1 MNDLSNLVV
10 YNDGE
15 LELKVLDK
23 FSSVANFAI
32 VQFECEREV
41 TRNNDV
47 NSLKYSIFYPM
58 HLQLIVS
65 FVK

>member
-23 FSSVANFAI
+23 FSSVTNFEI

-41 TRNNDV
+41 TRNNNV
-47 NSLKYSIFYPM
+47 NSLKNQTNTQF
-58 HLQLIVS
+58 LIQCICN
-65 FVK
+65 

>member
-23 FSSVANFAI
+23 FSSVTNFEI

-41 TRNNDV
+41 TRNNNV
-47 NSLKYSIFYPM
+47 NSLKNQTNTQFLTQCICN
-58 HLQLIVS
+58 
-65 FVK
+65 